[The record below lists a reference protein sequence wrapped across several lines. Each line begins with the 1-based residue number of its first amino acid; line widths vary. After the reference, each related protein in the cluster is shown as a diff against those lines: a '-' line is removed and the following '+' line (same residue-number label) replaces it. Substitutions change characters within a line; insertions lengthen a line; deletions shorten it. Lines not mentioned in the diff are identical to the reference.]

1 MFSAWVFE
9 QGLLVSK
16 KRKKNI
22 RKKRLYFPFPLPQT
36 LELCLFYAILQTYT
50 SETRLLYSH
59 VGMGCN
65 QKPIGQMYMEMSSLT
80 FVVLYYTIN
89 D

>member
-1 MFSAWVFE
+1 MFNAWVFE

-16 KRKKNI
+16 KKEKDKKKD
-22 RKKRLYFPFPLPQT
+22 KKRLYFPFPLPQT

-65 QKPIGQMYMEMSSLT
+65 QKQLDKRT
-80 FVVLYYTIN
+80 WKWAVLLL
-89 D
+89 

>member
-1 MFSAWVFE
+1 ME
-9 QGLLVSK
+9 KNK
-16 KRKKNI
+16 KKGCI
-22 RKKRLYFPFPLPQT
+22 SPPLPQT

-50 SETRLLYSH
+50 SETRLLYSL

-89 D
+89 N